1 MTSVLSEAPFF
12 VRLGVNILIRKLDS
26 QPIIKMSVYD
36 YLWESSDPILKL
48 AAKMVPS
55 MIPTDN
61 VGVLNMVSPAWRV
74 DLNADLQLR
83 YLSFAGRK

>member
-1 MTSVLSEAPFF
+1 MTSVLSEAPFL
-12 VRLGVNILIRKLDS
+12 VRLGLNILIRKLDS

-61 VGVLNMVSPAWRV
+61 VGVLNMVSPAWTV
-74 DLNADLQLR
+74 DLNANLQLR